1 MKYSIMGFKQDK
13 LMELGLD
20 IKDAAILRYFVDF
33 MDSLKMRSEIIDKE
47 IYYWVKYEGIINQYP
62 ILKLNN
68 VDSVYR
74 RFKKLV
80 QLSILKHKTVIN
92 NGKYSYYTLGE
103 GYEELLYQYKC
114 KDNDEMKKNFNGLN
128 LPESNQH
135 EGGNCEENSSQGN
148 DYKGDFYKENN
159 YQSNN
164 YEDNQCDDLYVASE
178 IDQYEELSNQE
189 EWNSYEEWDSYEEY
203 EKLKAFGDFE
213 SFEEAQLVNDIGTES
228 AYNFGRAEEGYMQDN
243 ITEVQYERELKPKNL
258 AACGVTFEKFSEIEK
273 RSSLSEAQLIDDS
286 KLMEMLKHKELYEL
300 PEKTEDF
307 DFFNVAENIRS
318 LGIDDKDYWTEDFQ
332 MYDEELKLDEEA
344 SEPKLIADISVLED
358 FDYEE
363 KIKLLRENFKEQT
376 PKATGDLESLIGKY
390 MSKFNIEIEKAKGVE
405 ELEKLEDSK
414 ETREAREEKE
424 SKQLKELSFADGL
437 LSIRHQE
444 ENPTED
450 GWKVGTNDSFIYNSF
465 NKTNKT
471 NKANISNISN
481 KLNINNETNI
491 SDKSNKLNIND
502 KTNISDRVS
511 ISCRSNIFNK
521 TNVSNGTSYKNDD
534 NRNYNNSNNKN
545 RNDNS
550 NNDSTIR
557 NNNNDNC
564 NDKRING
571 NRNESNNKINNK
583 KINHDRN
590 KNNNKI
596 SNRDIDQNNMNHNS
610 ISIYTNSMFK
620 EKYKHLNKINIDYV
634 STNMSNYLVGG

>member
-1 MKYSIMGFKQDK
+1 MGFKQDK

-33 MDSLKMRSEIIDKE
+33 MDSLKMRSEIIDKQ

-103 GYEELLYQYKC
+103 GYEELLYQYKG
-114 KDNDEMKKNFNGLN
+114 KDNDEMKKNFNKFN
-128 LPESNQH
+128 QPESNHH
-135 EGGNCEENSSQGN
+135 EGGNCEENSPQVN
-148 DYKGDFYKENN
+148 YYKGNFYKENN
-159 YQSNN
+159 YRGNN
-164 YEDNQCDDLYVASE
+164 YKVNQLDDFYVASE
-178 IDQYEELSNQE
+178 HYEELSNQE

-203 EKLKAFGDFE
+203 EKLKVFVDFE
-213 SFEEAQLVNDIGTES
+213 SFEEAQSVNNIGTEA
-228 AYNFGRAEEGYMQDN
+228 AYNFGRTEEEYMLDN
-243 ITEVQYERELKPKNL
+243 ITEAQYEMELKPKNL
-258 AACGVTFEKFSEIEK
+258 AACGVTFERFSEIEK
-273 RSSLSEAQLIDDS
+273 HRSLREDQLIDDS

-318 LGIDDKDYWTEDFQ
+318 LEIDDKDNWTEDFEI
-332 MYDEELKLDEEA
+332 YDEELKLDEEVI
-344 SEPKLIADISVLED
+344 EPKLIADISVLED
-358 FDYEE
+358 FDYQE
-363 KIKLLRENFKEQT
+363 KIKLLRENSKDQT
-376 PKATGDLESLIGKY
+376 PKAAGDLGSLIGQY

-414 ETREAREEKE
+414 ETRESREEKE
-424 SKQLKELSFADGL
+424 LKQLKELSFADGL

-450 GWKVGTNDSFIYNSF
+450 GWKVGPNDSFNYNSF

-471 NKANISNISN
+471 NLSNISN

-491 SDKSNKLNIND
+491 SDKSNKLNINN

-521 TNVSNGTSYKNDD
+521 TNMSNGTSDKNDD
-534 NRNYNNSNNKN
+534 NRNYNNSNKKN

-564 NDKRING
+564 NNKIING
-571 NRNESNNKINNK
+571 NGNEGNNKINNK
-583 KINHDRN
+583 KIKHDKNR
-590 KNNNKI
+590 NNNEI
-596 SNRDIDQNNMNHNS
+596 SNKDIEQNNNNIKQYNNNINHNS
-610 ISIYTNSMFK
+610 ISIYINSLFK
-620 EKYKHLNKINIDYV
+620 ENYKHLNKINIDYV
-634 STNMSNYLVGG
+634 STNMSNYLVGS